1 MLKNIVHINEDDFTE
16 LVSQGEITIGGITYE
31 YDDSGSTEYIV
42 EPIGV
47 PAYANTAGYAYTANS
62 DSEGNNIYSNYIR
75 NSTIRIT
82 YEELVTKI
90 NSNQLIPGQKYR
102 ITDYQTM
109 LPTYDFIKYGNLM
122 SQISLEL
129 ACCTKVSDDYANYD
143 VIVTAVN
150 NNTLFEDAKICKHSA
165 NDEIFDDHRICDWN
179 IKYTIENNPAEYLWA
194 LNEWEVD
201 VEIDDNGDVVSF
213 SGILTYYRFVE
224 SVSQYYGVIVSE
236 ENNMIYLYPVYI
248 SGLDPTE
255 ATFTL
260 VSNDSADV
268 TVDVT
273 EHNTGKGVIYYMED
287 ENHNKA
293 GYDFMNIM
301 FKRFKPNSTSTKYV
315 KDEIIEGLIE
325 LPFCVYDFLNAGN
338 YGFTQNEYDWY
349 YTFSKI
355 TIDEDENTNETIYEI
370 SNGFYR
376 CANMDLSDNICMCY
390 YVFGYGV
397 SKHTIHDNVFVFS
410 EFDEWQ
416 KQYYFTGITLEKS
429 EYNTFFFVDDSVEN
443 SFLIEGIHIGALV
456 FNGTSVCKFNV
467 LSMLIE
473 SSMFCATSME
483 CICQNSNIIGD
494 TLLSCVFSN
503 ANNIKLASASDIDLY
518 HSDNV
523 SFGSSCNHITNCTNI
538 TDETLYPDFMQLNDI
553 TIGNNCSNI
562 KFISH
567 RTISDNTLPDAL
579 GCSTIFD
586 GISYLDFYISGISSY
601 SYNFVL
607 NNIHIKRKPVDGVFG
622 INTINIPYSFIPQN
636 CITGN
641 TISNFTI
648 DTNSQNTVVIYN
660 EADFVNPCYSLSPL
674 QYVEQNGNLTI
685 SRNQTDINANIDIQI
700 YIWLDS
706 NVGNISQMYYTDTN
720 TVTESLS
727 GLTGHT
733 VYAIGYATNMQNRE
747 YYRQTPTL
755 TLTY

>member
-1 MLKNIVHINEDDFTE
+1 MPNSI
-16 LVSQGEITIGGITYE
+16 
-31 YDDSGSTEYIV
+31 
-42 EPIGV
+42 
-47 PAYANTAGYAYTANS
+47 ANKIKLP
-62 DSEGNNIYSNYIR
+62 D
-75 NSTIRIT
+75 STIIEINDNRIIVNNPQSGQVLSYDSINDYWTNNTISNGIIRVT

-90 NSNQLIPGQKYR
+90 NNNQLIPGQKYR

-109 LPTYDFIKYGNLM
+109 LPTYDFIKYENLT

-150 NNTLFEDAKICKHSA
+150 SNTLFEDAKICKHSA
-165 NDEIFDDHRICDWN
+165 NDEIFDDHKICDWN

-201 VEIDDNGDVVSF
+201 VEIDDNGDIVSF
-213 SGILTYYRFVE
+213 SGILTYYGFVE
-224 SVSQYYGVIVSE
+224 SVSQYYGIIVSE

-248 SGLDPTE
+248 SGLDPTD

-315 KDEIIEGLIE
+315 KDKIIEGLIE
-325 LPFCVYDFLNAGN
+325 IPFCVYNFLNALN

-355 TIDEDENTNETIYEI
+355 TIDEDENTNETTYEI

-390 YVFGYGV
+390 CVFGYGL
-397 SKHTIHDNVFVFS
+397 SKHTIHDNVFIFS
-410 EFDEWQ
+410 EVEQWQ
-416 KQYYFTGITLEKS
+416 KQYYFTDITLEKS
-429 EYNTFFFVDDSVEN
+429 EYNTFLCVTDSVEN
-443 SFLIEGIHIGALV
+443 LFLIEGIHIGTLV
-456 FNGTSVCKFNV
+456 FNGISICKFNM

-473 SSMFCATSME
+473 SSMFCATSTE

-494 TLLSCVFSN
+494 NLQSCVFSQVD
-503 ANNIKLASASDIDLY
+503 NIKLVTASDIDLY
-518 HSDNV
+518 HAYNV
-523 SFGSSCNHITNCTNI
+523 SFGSNCNNITNCTNV
-538 TDETLYPDFMQLNDI
+538 TDETLYPDFMQLHDI

-567 RTISDNTLPDAL
+567 RTISDSTSPDVL
-579 GCSTIFD
+579 EYSTIFD
-586 GISYLDFYISGISSY
+586 GISNLDFYISGISSY
-601 SYNFVL
+601 SHDFDL
-607 NNIHIKRKPVDGVFG
+607 NNIHIKRKPGDGFFG

-636 CITGN
+636 CIIGN

-660 EADFVNPCYSLSPL
+660 EADFVNPYYSLSTL
-674 QYVEQNGNLTI
+674 QYVVQNGNLTI
-685 SRNQTDINANIDIQI
+685 SRNQTDINANIDVLICV
-700 YIWLDS
+700 WLDS
-706 NVGNISQMYYTDTN
+706 NVGNISEVYYTNTN
-720 TVTESLS
+720 TVTESMS
-727 GLTGHT
+727 VLTGHT
-733 VYAIGYATNMQNRE
+733 VYVIGYATNMQNRE